1 MRNHYVPQFLQRP
14 WTGTDRKLQVF
25 RRKVG
30 RVEPS
35 RQAPKGNGYMED
47 MLALTEDRVAG
58 MDRHDIERVVLQSVD
73 NDASKIRDK
82 LVAGRINS
90 LSGEERESW
99 VRFLITLRLR
109 QPNVVSFI
117 REEAQ
122 TSLKENLANAPEDYM
137 SLVIQ
142 GVLPPAEKLV
152 EMAVPGLIANYG
164 LRLFSG
170 LIDYKDVNTK
180 LLSLNWQVYDFIG
193 SKNSLLLSDNPCITT
208 SGIEHPDLAVI
219 LPISP
224 FKAFIATRGR
234 LTADAVSG
242 VDMRDLIAHVN
253 ELSLKQANDRVFA
266 LDESPRRYI
275 ENRWL

>member
-170 LIDYKDVNTK
+170 LID
-180 LLSLNWQVYDFIG
+180 
-193 SKNSLLLSDNPCITT
+193 
-208 SGIEHPDLAVI
+208 
-219 LPISP
+219 
-224 FKAFIATRGR
+224 
-234 LTADAVSG
+234 
-242 VDMRDLIAHVN
+242 
-253 ELSLKQANDRVFA
+253 
-266 LDESPRRYI
+266 
-275 ENRWL
+275 